1 MANSAQKRGEP
12 FRLPSLGF
20 HFFKIV
26 LVYHTT
32 SSDNTKIYQLRP
44 HYCENLLPSTSR
56 SFCDEELPLPVPP
69 LEPEPPAGNPNS
81 SKTNEPWLD

>member
-32 SSDNTKIYQLRP
+32 SSDNTKNISAKAS
-44 HYCENLLPSTSR
+44 LP
-56 SFCDEELPLPVPP
+56 
-69 LEPEPPAGNPNS
+69 
-81 SKTNEPWLD
+81 